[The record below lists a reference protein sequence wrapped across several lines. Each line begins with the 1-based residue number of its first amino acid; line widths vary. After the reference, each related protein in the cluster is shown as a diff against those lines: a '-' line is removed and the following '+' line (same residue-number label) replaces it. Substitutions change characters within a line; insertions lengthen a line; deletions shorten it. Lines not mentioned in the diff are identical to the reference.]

1 MKNIVLTGFMA
12 TGKTTVG
19 TLLAKKLG
27 RRFIDTDTLIAE
39 HEQKTIPEIFSQNG
53 EKYFR
58 KIESEIIAE
67 VSKLSNCVISTGGGA
82 VLNKKNID
90 NLRKN
95 GVIVNLA
102 ASAKVIA
109 QRTNQN
115 NERPLLEEKTEADI
129 EKMLLARAPYYLD
142 NDFSIDVDNLSPII
156 ITEQII
162 SMYKRL
168 I

>member
-27 RRFIDTDTLIAE
+27 RRFIDTDALIAE
-39 HEQKTIPEIFSQNG
+39 HEQKTIPEIFLENG

-58 KIESEIIAE
+58 QIESEIIAE
-67 VSKLSNCVISTGGGA
+67 VSNLSNCVISTGGGA
-82 VLNKKNID
+82 VLIKKNID

-95 GVIVNLA
+95 GVIVNLN
-102 ASAKVIA
+102 ASPQVIA
-109 QRTNQN
+109 ERTNQDN
-115 NERPLLEEKTEADI
+115 QRPLLEQKTKAQI
-129 EKMLLARAPYYLD
+129 EKMLTERAPYYAD

-156 ITEQII
+156 IAEQII